1 MGRPYAG
8 GKHSVLLGTEVF
20 GYGLR
25 AMASLE
31 ERVRIGGVP
40 MDPVTLGGAVARIV
54 ELSASGNGGTV
65 FTPNVDH
72 IVVASESES
81 FRRAYEEVSLSLVD
95 GTPVFWASKLLGT
108 PLPEKVSGSD
118 LFEPLV
124 ERAAREGIPI
134 FLMGGQPGVG
144 ARAAENLTRRYPG
157 LRIVGLSAPRLS
169 ADGILEDEAG
179 EIERLRA
186 SGARL
191 IFVAC
196 GAPKSELWS
205 ARMRAVLAPAVLVCV
220 GAAIDFAAG
229 TAQRAPAWLSKVGLE
244 WAYRLVREPRRL
256 ARRYLLRDPKFFVIL
271 ARQWLSR

>member
-1 MGRPYAG
+1 
-8 GKHSVLLGTEVF
+8 
-20 GYGLR
+20 
-25 AMASLE
+25 MARVE
-31 ERVRIGGVP
+31 ERVFVGGLP
-40 MDPVTLGGAVARIV
+40 MDPVTLEEAVARVV
-54 ELSASGNGGTV
+54 ELSEVGRGGTV

-72 IVVASESES
+72 VVVASESPA

-124 ERAAREGIPI
+124 ARAAERDLPI

-144 ARAAENLTRRYPG
+144 ELAAKNLAERHPR
-157 LRIVGLSAPRLS
+157 LRVVGLSAPRLS
-169 ADGILEDEAG
+169 AAGVLEDETT
-179 EIERLRA
+179 EVERIVA

-191 IFVAC
+191 VFVAC

-205 ARMRAVLAPAVLVCV
+205 ARVRERLAPAVLVCV

-229 TAQRAPAWLSKVGLE
+229 TATRAPRWVSRAGLE

-271 ARQWLSR
+271 ARQWFGRAARGKSGKSSS